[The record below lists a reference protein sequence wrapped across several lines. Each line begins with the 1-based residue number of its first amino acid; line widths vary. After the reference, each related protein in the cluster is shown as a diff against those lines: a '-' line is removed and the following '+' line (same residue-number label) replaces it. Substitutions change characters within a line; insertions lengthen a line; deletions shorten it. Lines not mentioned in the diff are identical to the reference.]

1 MIRSSPS
8 QLYKKNSCSVNPE
21 DGSFNQKIAV
31 EVLFLIN
38 LQAFLFSKLH
48 WKL

>member
-21 DGSFNQKIAV
+21 DGSFNQKIPV
-31 EVLFLIN
+31 EDFIFNKFASILL
-38 LQAFLFSKLH
+38 
-48 WKL
+48 